1 MGGASGQCVVGHK
14 GQVKGCIYNK
24 GKRDNPEKRRGIYTQ
39 EVWRW
44 DVGTHLKDI
53 QSHRQRL
60 QGPQHVHGHLFI
72 LGTRATRERN
82 VKGGSKDREES
93 VD

>member
-1 MGGASGQCVVGHK
+1 MCSRTQRPSERVYIQQGEEGQPREK
-14 GQVKGCIYNK
+14 ERYT
-24 GKRDNPEKRRGIYTQ
+24 KREYIK

-60 QGPQHVHGHLFI
+60 QGLQHVHGHLFI

-82 VKGGSKDREES
+82 AKGGSKDREES

>member
-1 MGGASGQCVVGHK
+1 MCSRTQRPSERAYIQQGEEGQP
-14 GQVKGCIYNK
+14 
-24 GKRDNPEKRRGIYTQ
+24 REKERYTQ